1 MQPEQRPFEYW
12 IDDRYPIPAGFRIP
26 VPSLHVLHPRSRA
39 TAARCLT
46 FRQPFVA
53 QTFNNSKKRKGDQSY
68 LALIDR
74 CTESKRRKWK
84 KNKRNTKQEGTK
96 EYMKLEINVPVSGL
110 DLASLLDGEQG
121 LFLCQNRGQNY
132 ITVAK
137 AGHSIAFGPTP
148 IGKPIQEQVLATVGP
163 EPWFVTKISN
173 STELA
178 ELRGTFPGREG
189 R

>member
-1 MQPEQRPFEYW
+1 M
-12 IDDRYPIPAGFRIP
+12 
-26 VPSLHVLHPRSRA
+26 L
-39 TAARCLT
+39 TAE
-46 FRQPFVA
+46 
-53 QTFNNSKKRKGDQSY
+53 TFNKSLDENCNQSY
-68 LALIDR
+68 FAII
-74 CTESKRRKWK
+74 KRVIKVL
-84 KNKRNTKQEGTK
+84 RNTKPK
-96 EYMKLEINVPVSGL
+96 EKGNQSMKLEINVPVSGL
-110 DLASLLDGEQG
+110 DLASLLEGEQG

-148 IGKPIQEQVLATVGP
+148 IGKPILEQVAVTSGP

-178 ELRGTFPGREG
+178 EFRGSFREN

>member
-1 MQPEQRPFEYW
+1 MFN
-12 IDDRYPIPAGFRIP
+12 DRKI
-26 VPSLHVLHPRSRA
+26 
-39 TAARCLT
+39 
-46 FRQPFVA
+46 
-53 QTFNNSKKRKGDQSY
+53 KKGNLSY
-68 LALIDR
+68 LAIIEAFATL
-74 CTESKRRKWK
+74 TAKQQKKGKR
-84 KNKRNTKQEGTK
+84 Q
-96 EYMKLEINVPVSGL
+96 MKLEINVPVSGL

-132 ITVAK
+132 ITIAK

-148 IGKPIQEQVLATVGP
+148 IGKAIVEQVTASVGP

-178 ELRGTFPGREG
+178 EFRGTTPGREM

>member
-1 MQPEQRPFEYW
+1 M
-12 IDDRYPIPAGFRIP
+12 
-26 VPSLHVLHPRSRA
+26 
-39 TAARCLT
+39 
-46 FRQPFVA
+46 
-53 QTFNNSKKRKGDQSY
+53 FNYREDEKGNLSY
-68 LALIDR
+68 LAIKKR
-74 CTESKRRKWK
+74 CATVHFTNRK
-84 KNKRNTKQEGTK
+84 KNKKQE
-96 EYMKLEINVPVSGL
+96 EIREMKLEINVPVSGL

-148 IGKPIQEQVLATVGP
+148 IGKAIQEQVLSSVGP

-173 STELA
+173 STEYA
-178 ELRGTFPGREG
+178 DFRGTFPGREG

>member
-1 MQPEQRPFEYW
+1 LNKKTKEQK
-12 IDDRYPIPAGFRIP
+12 
-26 VPSLHVLHPRSRA
+26 
-39 TAARCLT
+39 T
-46 FRQPFVA
+46 
-53 QTFNNSKKRKGDQSY
+53 KRKKTQG
-68 LALIDR
+68 
-74 CTESKRRKWK
+74 RK
-84 KNKRNTKQEGTK
+84 K
-96 EYMKLEINVPVSGL
+96 EMKLEINVPASGL

-137 AGHSIAFGPTP
+137 AGHSIAFGPMP
-148 IGKPIQEQVLATVGP
+148 IGKPMQEQVAAIVGP

-178 ELRGTFPGREG
+178 EFRGSLSGREI

>member
-1 MQPEQRPFEYW
+1 MIEDQKREPKLPRHRPAIRESE
-12 IDDRYPIPAGFRIP
+12 RYK
-26 VPSLHVLHPRSRA
+26 V
-39 TAARCLT
+39 
-46 FRQPFVA
+46 
-53 QTFNNSKKRKGDQSY
+53 KRKKQ
-68 LALIDR
+68 
-74 CTESKRRKWK
+74 
-84 KNKRNTKQEGTK
+84 KQE
-96 EYMKLEINVPVSGL
+96 EIREMKLEINVPISGL

-148 IGKPIQEQVLATVGP
+148 IGKAIQEQVASSVGP

-173 STELA
+173 STEYA
-178 ELRGTFPGREG
+178 DFRGTFPGREG

>member
-1 MQPEQRPFEYW
+1 MLPVSRGKEKTK
-12 IDDRYPIPAGFRIP
+12 RIAKT
-26 VPSLHVLHPRSRA
+26 VKQFADEKGNFSSPRNHNVI
-39 TAARCLT
+39 
-46 FRQPFVA
+46 RQSFV
-53 QTFNNSKKRKGDQSY
+53 
-68 LALIDR
+68 
-74 CTESKRRKWK
+74 
-84 KNKRNTKQEGTK
+84 NKRNQK
-96 EYMKLEINVPVSGL
+96 EKGYQSMKLEINVPVSGL

-137 AGHSIAFGPTP
+137 SGHSIAFGPTP
-148 IGKPIQEQVLATVGP
+148 IGKPILEQMAASSGP

-178 ELRGTFPGREG
+178 EFRGSFREN

>member
-1 MQPEQRPFEYW
+1 
-12 IDDRYPIPAGFRIP
+12 
-26 VPSLHVLHPRSRA
+26 
-39 TAARCLT
+39 
-46 FRQPFVA
+46 
-53 QTFNNSKKRKGDQSY
+53 
-68 LALIDR
+68 
-74 CTESKRRKWK
+74 
-84 KNKRNTKQEGTK
+84 
-96 EYMKLEINVPVSGL
+96 MKLEINVPVSGL
-110 DLASLLDGEQG
+110 DLASLLEGEQG

-148 IGKPIQEQVLATVGP
+148 IGKPIQEQVATTVGP

-178 ELRGTFPGREG
+178 EFRSSLYGREA

>member
-1 MQPEQRPFEYW
+1 ML
-12 IDDRYPIPAGFRIP
+12 IAK
-26 VPSLHVLHPRSRA
+26 
-39 TAARCLT
+39 
-46 FRQPFVA
+46 
-53 QTFNNSKKRKGDQSY
+53 TFNKSLDENCNQSY
-68 LALIDR
+68 FAIINGVIKVLPN
-74 CTESKRRKWK
+74 T
-84 KNKRNTKQEGTK
+84 KNKRERKIK
-96 EYMKLEINVPVSGL
+96 VMKLEINVPVSGL
-110 DLASLLDGEQG
+110 DLASLLEGEQG

-148 IGKPIQEQVLATVGP
+148 IGKAIQEQVATTVGP

-178 ELRGTFPGREG
+178 EFRGSLYGREA